1 MLYMFTRLVV
11 NISQIYIPMY
21 VSGSLQLAKH
31 YIAVIPLVMF
41 VSSFLTSFIM
51 KPVNA
56 LIGRKAT
63 YFIGS
68 MLVVASCCWMWF
80 LSKHNGL
87 LVIGSS
93 ILLGAGCSTILVT
106 SLSITADLIG
116 IHSVSEESWW
126 VLRLTS
132 PDYAY
137 ESVANFLVC
146 FVQNSGAFVYGSMSF
161 TDKLSNGIAVALIQY
176 FHPCK

>member
-1 MLYMFTRLVV
+1 MLCHHSRYTRLNYCCTYCTGILVVTRRCCYFSVPRVQVAMLYMFTRLVV

-116 IHSVSEESWW
+116 THSVSDES
-126 VLRLTS
+126 
-132 PDYAY
+132 
-137 ESVANFLVC
+137 
-146 FVQNSGAFVYGSMSF
+146 
-161 TDKLSNGIAVALIQY
+161 
-176 FHPCK
+176 